1 MVFTLPIPPDFSFR
15 ETLSAHGWRRLL
27 PFAWDEDTQTLERT
41 EETPDGGIVL
51 LRMHDKDGVLHIDM
65 EGEADEAEMTR
76 RIIRMLQLDLPI
88 GDFHSYCRTVPE
100 LAGLIESRQGRMLRS
115 PTLWEDT
122 VKVIATTNTA
132 WAQTIAMSAR
142 LVNHFG
148 AEGLGF
154 PTPQRIADVP
164 FEEFAARARMGYRS
178 AYVYKIAAAIAEGS
192 LDLESL
198 QEGGVTASEL
208 RKHLASLPGIGP
220 YGAACLMLYLGRP
233 EHVNS
238 DSVAR
243 AALSRELGRTVTDQD
258 VLAFFERHG
267 QWRGL
272 VYTFYPWSTG
282 QGERILTRIVLPAMG
297 RNSRC
302 VELEKHCLTSVT
314 EVTRKSPRNEFRG

>member
-15 ETLSAHGWRRLL
+15 ETLSAHGWRRLP
-27 PFAWDEDTQTLERT
+27 PFAWHEETQTLERT

-51 LRMHDKDGVLHIDM
+51 LRMHDTDGVLHIDM
-65 EGEADEAEMTR
+65 EGEADETEMTR
-76 RIIRMLQLDLPI
+76 RIRRMLQLDLPI
-88 GDFHSYCRTVPE
+88 GDFHTYCRTIPE
-100 LAGLIESRQGRMLRS
+100 LAPIIECRQGRMLRS

-122 VKVIATTNTA
+122 VKVIATTNTT

-142 LVNHFG
+142 LVKHFG
-148 AEGLGF
+148 AEGRGF
-154 PTPQRIADVP
+154 PAPQRIAAIP
-164 FEEFAARARMGYRS
+164 FEEFTVKARMGYRS

-198 QEGGVTASEL
+198 QEKSLPVSEM
-208 RKHLASLPGIGP
+208 RKQLISLPGIGP

-243 AALSRELGRTVTDQD
+243 SLLSKELNRPVTDRE
-258 VLAFFERHG
+258 VIAFFERHG

-272 VYTFYPWSTG
+272 VYTFYPW
-282 QGERILTRIVLPAMG
+282 RTR
-297 RNSRC
+297 
-302 VELEKHCLTSVT
+302 
-314 EVTRKSPRNEFRG
+314 